1 MNGRDLALGLVGALA
16 VGAALGRRGS
26 PNLPTRSVTLGVA
39 TPREIQRAYATWL
52 NSDGE
57 ANPPVVWPSFDA
69 STGLTLWDDR
79 FGNVTEMFW
88 TSIPHKLSEPL
99 PFNKAE
105 KLWEVFSVLPTYFN
119 RLRFPLRV
127 YRGIRVP
134 EGYSVKMQTPGPHWT
149 VNKQIA
155 HRFATGEHDAADYLH
170 DDAEGVV
177 FEGVVERPE
186 DVNWQRTLTDYLVY
200 TSGHEGDLDQ
210 AEEQINSTK
219 VTRVSARM
227 LA

>member
-1 MNGRDLALGLVGALA
+1 MRAPGA
-16 VGAALGRRGS
+16 
-26 PNLPTRSVTLGVA
+26 
-39 TPREIQRAYATWL
+39 
-52 NSDGE
+52 
-57 ANPPVVWPSFDA
+57 
-69 STGLTLWDDR
+69 
-79 FGNVTEMFW
+79 
-88 TSIPHKLSEPL
+88 
-99 PFNKAE
+99 
-105 KLWEVFSVLPTYFN
+105 
-119 RLRFPLRV
+119 
-127 YRGIRVP
+127 
-134 EGYSVKMQTPGPHWT
+134 HWT

-200 TSGHEGDLDQ
+200 TRGCKGDVNQ

>member
-1 MNGRDLALGLVGALA
+1 MNGSTLTLSLVGALA

-26 PNLPTRSVTLGVA
+26 TNAPARRVTLQIA
-39 TPREIQRAYATWL
+39 TPQEIQAAYEIERA
-52 NSDGE
+52 NKG
-57 ANPPVVWPSFDA
+57 NPPVVWPSFD
-69 STGLTLWDDR
+69 SSIGLTLWDDR
-79 FGNVTEMFW
+79 FGSLVEMFW
-88 TSIPHKLSEPL
+88 GGIESFDPRSPL
-99 PFNKAE
+99 PFHKAE
-105 KLWEVFSVLPTYFN
+105 DLWERFSVLPAYFN

-134 EGYSVKMQTPGPHWT
+134 EGYSVKMQGPGPHWT
-149 VNKQIA
+149 VNRQIA
-155 HRFATGEHDAADYLH
+155 RRFATGEHDAADSLD
-170 DDAEGVV
+170 DDAEGVIL
-177 FEGVVERPE
+177 EGVVERPE

>member
-1 MNGRDLALGLVGALA
+1 MNGRDLTLGLVGALA

-26 PNLPTRSVTLGVA
+26 PNTPARNVTLQVA
-39 TPREIQRAYATWL
+39 TPREIQAAAKRP
-52 NSDGE
+52 E
-57 ANPPVVWPSFDA
+57 ADKGHPPVVWPSFDP
-69 STGLTLWDDR
+69 SIGLTLWDDR
-79 FGNVTEMFW
+79 FGNLVEMFW
-88 TSIPHKLSEPL
+88 RDEEPFDPRSTL
-99 PFNKAE
+99 PLHKAE
-105 KLWEVFSVLPTYFN
+105 QLWERLSALPAYFN

-134 EGYSVKMQTPGPHWT
+134 KDYCVNMQAPGPHWT
-149 VNKQIA
+149 VNRQIA
-155 HRFATGEHDAADYLH
+155 RRFATGEHHEAVWEE
-170 DDAEGVV
+170 DAEGVIL
-177 FEGVVERPE
+177 EGVVERPE
-186 DVNWQRTLTDYLVY
+186 DVNWPRTLMDYLVY

>member
-1 MNGRDLALGLVGALA
+1 MNGRDLTLGLMGALA
-16 VGAALGRRGS
+16 LGAALGRRGS
-26 PNLPTRSVTLGVA
+26 PNLPTRSVTLRVA

-57 ANPPVVWPSFDA
+57 VNPPVVWPSFDD

-79 FGNVTEMFW
+79 FGNLTEMWW
-88 TSIPHKLSEPL
+88 TSIPHEQDKPL
-99 PFNKAE
+99 PAEKAG

-155 HRFATGEHDAADYLH
+155 HRFAAGEHDAADYLH